1 MKTSPPL
8 SLMIDPGAKPVLNK
22 KCYQVPVHFKEKV
35 LKSLET
41 DVKLGVWERVPLNTK
56 DIWCSPMIITPKKN
70 GEPRRIVDL
79 RHLNKSAARQ
89 THGGETP
96 FSLATSV
103 PPGTYWT
110 TCDAWNG
117 YHSVPIREEDRHYT
131 TFLTEWGRYRYR
143 TVPQGFL
150 SSGDGYCHRF
160 DEVTRGFQDHKRLV
174 DDSILWDLSLEELF
188 FKTCRYLT
196 MCGNGGILMNRNKFV
211 FGKKEVEYLGFQL
224 TEVGVEPGDEL
235 MKSILNF
242 PRPENISGIR

>member
-1 MKTSPPL
+1 MFSGKCEPYTNMDGEEVCSCPRRTLPPLPSSRQEVGIEFTEENSEKLSKWIVDYYSSSTFNQCNTQPLPLMKSSPPL
-8 SLMIDPGAKPVLNK
+8 SLMIDPGAKPVSNK

-41 DVKLGVWERVPLNTK
+41 DVKLGVCERVPPNTK

-103 PPGTYWT
+103 PPGTYRT

-143 TVPQGFL
+143 TVP
-150 SSGDGYCHRF
+150 
-160 DEVTRGFQDHKRLV
+160 
-174 DDSILWDLSLEELF
+174 
-188 FKTCRYLT
+188 
-196 MCGNGGILMNRNKFV
+196 
-211 FGKKEVEYLGFQL
+211 
-224 TEVGVEPGDEL
+224 
-235 MKSILNF
+235 
-242 PRPENISGIR
+242 